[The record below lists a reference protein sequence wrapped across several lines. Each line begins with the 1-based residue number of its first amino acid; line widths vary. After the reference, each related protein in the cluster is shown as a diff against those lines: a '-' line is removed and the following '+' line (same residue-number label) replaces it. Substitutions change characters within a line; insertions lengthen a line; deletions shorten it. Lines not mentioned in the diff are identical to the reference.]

1 MPQIPGSNESQILN
15 AGSPVPIGSSES
27 ARAPGEN
34 VARMGQA
41 LFALG
46 DALDSAAAQSKAR
59 QKKLDLESALGDLDL
74 KKMQYRAETERA
86 APGAQPYDNV
96 KNFQTNTLDFANE
109 IADRIDDP
117 SVKQEFYA
125 KAKIQLAQDSIP
137 VYAQEV
143 KKYDDLGNDKVNK
156 IISQYSAMAYVDPTS
171 VGQSLY
177 KIQDI
182 VNNTPDIPEYKRVEA
197 VRKAERQV
205 IDTSVDKFVDMGK
218 YDEALHNVN
227 VVYADRYTAEEK
239 AKKSKEITDMKWER
253 KTRGWQTDDRAEKE
267 AKLAREKEMDAYQQD
282 TFNLLDQAGSERE
295 REMIIQ
301 DRGYR
306 AFAAGLIDESR
317 FNFTTKVSKDLLTQR
332 DDSSIALGV
341 FDQLNDGKISI
352 QQAKSKVLDL
362 ASGPNAQLSREK
374 AEQMW
379 KFFQDAQERQK
390 RDPLF
395 MKQVNEGLQ
404 YIKLKGKPQ
413 DLQEKIMNGLAPN
426 LVDSEK
432 TMDAVSS
439 YLASVKNG
447 GNPMQSARNAVTKQ
461 FGTNAVVPT
470 IKGIDYNDSDPESTI
485 KMKIKQK
492 IESSKLSPAQ
502 VNTLLKE
509 TKALLDYRNR
519 KKSEQDEQRIMREQM
534 QKAGQGG

>member
-470 IKGIDYNDSDPESTI
+470 IKGIDYNDSDP
-485 KMKIKQK
+485 
-492 IESSKLSPAQ
+492 
-502 VNTLLKE
+502 
-509 TKALLDYRNR
+509 
-519 KKSEQDEQRIMREQM
+519 
-534 QKAGQGG
+534 

>member
-109 IADRIDDP
+109 IADNIDDP

-492 IESSKLSPAQ
+492 IDSSKLSPAQ

-509 TKALLDYRNR
+509 TKALMDYRNR

>member
-1 MPQIPGSNESQILN
+1 MPQIPGSNEGQILN
-15 AGSPVPIGSSES
+15 AGSPVPVASSES
-27 ARAPGEN
+27 ARNPGEN

-41 LFALG
+41 LFTLG
-46 DALDSAAAQSKAR
+46 DALDTAAR
-59 QKKLDLESALGDLDL
+59 QAKGRQSKLDLESALGDLDL

-86 APGAQPYDNV
+86 APGTQPYDNV

-117 SVKQEFYA
+117 AVKQEFYA

-156 IISQYSAMAYVDPTS
+156 IISQYSAMAYVDPSS

-177 KIQDI
+177 KVQDI

-197 VRKAERQV
+197 VKKAERQI
-205 IDTSVDKFVDMGK
+205 IDTSVDKYVDMGR

-227 VVYADRYTAEEK
+227 VVYADRYSAEEK
-239 AKKSKEITDMKWER
+239 QKRSKEITDMKWER

-267 AKLAREKEMDAYQQD
+267 IKIAREKEMDAYQQD

-295 REMIIQ
+295 RELIIQ

-317 FNFTTKVSKDLLTQR
+317 YNFTTKVSKDILTQR
-332 DDSSIALGV
+332 DDSAIALGI
-341 FDQLNDGKISI
+341 FDQLNDGKLSI
-352 QQAKSKVLDL
+352 QSAKSKVLDL

-413 DLQEKIMNGLAPN
+413 DMQEKILAGMAPN

-461 FGTNAVVPT
+461 FGVNAVMPT
-470 IKGIDYNDSDPESTI
+470 IKGIDYNDSDSESTI
-485 KMKIKQK
+485 KLKIKQK
-492 IESSKLSPAQ
+492 IDSSKMSPAQ
-502 VNTLLKE
+502 INTLLKE
-509 TKALLDYRNR
+509 TKALMDFRN
-519 KKSEQDEQRIMREQM
+519 KKKTEQDEQRAMREQM
-534 QKAGQGG
+534 QKAAQGG